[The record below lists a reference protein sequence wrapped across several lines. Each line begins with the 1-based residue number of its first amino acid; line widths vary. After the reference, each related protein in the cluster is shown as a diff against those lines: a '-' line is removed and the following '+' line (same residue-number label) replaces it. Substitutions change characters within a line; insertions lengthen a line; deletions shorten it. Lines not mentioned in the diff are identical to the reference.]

1 MVLETVKS
9 GIFPLQ
15 PTQGTDIPG
24 IPACKDNVCDRSSSK
39 ILTLKQM
46 LTKITRA
53 LAQVK
58 AGNIYENLLN
68 EIK

>member
-39 ILTLKQM
+39 ILTLKEM
-46 LTKITRA
+46 LTKITKGTCASKSR
-53 LAQVK
+53 
-58 AGNIYENLLN
+58 
-68 EIK
+68 